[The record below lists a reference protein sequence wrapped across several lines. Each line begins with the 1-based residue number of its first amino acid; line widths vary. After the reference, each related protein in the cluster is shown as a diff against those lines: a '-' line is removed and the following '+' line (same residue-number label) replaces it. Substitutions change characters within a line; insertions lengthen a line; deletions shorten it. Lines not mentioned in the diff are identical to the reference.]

1 MDNMQNAGEDQG
13 EVGTQARFAA
23 ERAYR
28 IRHRLKIIEG
38 QVRGLVKMIDDDR
51 PCLDVLMQ
59 LAATQEAMSQV
70 GKLVTRN
77 YLENCMTDALQSGSP
92 QAQAKAY
99 DDLMDV
105 IYKYRV

>member
-1 MDNMQNAGEDQG
+1 MD
-13 EVGTQARFAA
+13 EVEKTMTQQRFAA
-23 ERAYR
+23 ERADR

-38 QVRGLVKMIDDDR
+38 QVRGLVKMIDEDR
-51 PCLDVLMQ
+51 PCLEVLMQ
-59 LAATQEAMSQV
+59 LAACQEAMSQV

-77 YLENCMTDALQSGSP
+77 YLENCVTDALQSGSP
-92 QAQAKAY
+92 QEQAKAY

>member
-1 MDNMQNAGEDQG
+1 MDDE
-13 EVGTQARFAA
+13 GTLTQQRFA
-23 ERAYR
+23 EDRANR

-38 QVRGLVKMIDDDR
+38 QARGMVRMIDEDR
-51 PCLDVLMQ
+51 PCLEVLMQ
-59 LAATQEAMSQV
+59 LAATQEALSQV

-77 YLENCMTDALQSGSP
+77 YLENCVTDALQSGST
-92 QAQAKAY
+92 QERAKAY

>member
-1 MDNMQNAGEDQG
+1 MQDEATK
-13 EVGTQARFAA
+13 TQQRFAV
-23 ERAYR
+23 ERADR

-38 QVRGLVKMIDDDR
+38 QARGMLKMIDEDR
-51 PCLDVLMQ
+51 PCLEVLMQ
-59 LAATQEAMSQV
+59 LAATQEALAQV

-77 YLENCMTDALQSGSP
+77 YLENCVTDTLKSGSP
-92 QAQAKAY
+92 QEQAKAY